1 MTHLRKMMLE
11 ELQRLNYAQSTVEAY
26 TSALRDFAKYF
37 HKPPDQLGPE
47 HIRQFQL
54 HLLVDQKLAA
64 NTVKQRMAAVQ
75 FFFVRTLKRRYLRE
89 DFPYPKTPRRLP
101 AVLSQEEVTRLIDAA
116 ANLSHRAMLMTL
128 YSTGVRRAEMVRL
141 KVSDIDSQRMVIH
154 VHQGKGS
161 KDRDVPLSP
170 KLLETLREYW
180 RWRKP
185 NNYLFPG
192 NRGPDVPLTPKA
204 VWYACRG
211 AAQRAGIQKRVGP
224 HTLRHSYATH
234 LLESGADLRTIQL
247 LLGHADIKHTTVYLH
262 LSERH
267 LHAAANPL
275 DGLIVSDLAGVS
287 RSKRKATE
295 GSRHGETPPPSE
307 NDRP

>member
-1 MTHLRKMMLE
+1 VTHLRKMMLE
-11 ELQRLNYAQSTVEAY
+11 ELQRRNYAQSTVEAY

-37 HKPPDQLGPE
+37 HLPPDRLGPE

-54 HLLVDQKLAA
+54 HLLRDRKLAA
-64 NTVKQRMAAVQ
+64 NTVKQRMAALQ
-75 FFFVRTLKRRYLRE
+75 FFFVRTLKRSYRRAE
-89 DFPYPKTPRRLP
+89 FPYPKTPRRLP
-101 AVLSQEEVTRLIDAA
+101 TILSQQEVTRLIDAA
-116 ANLSHRAMLMTL
+116 SNLSHRAMLMTL

-180 RWRKP
+180 RWAKP
-185 NNYLFPG
+185 ETYLFPG
-192 NRGPDVPLTPKA
+192 RGGDWAKNVPITSKA
-204 VWYACRG
+204 VWHACRG
-211 AAQRAGIQKRVGP
+211 AARRAGIQKSVGP

-262 LSERH
+262 LSQRH
-267 LHAAANPL
+267 LHAWANPL
-275 DGLIVSDLAGVS
+275 DGLAVSDLASVS
-287 RSKRKATE
+287 RSRRKQQK
-295 GSRHGETPPPSE
+295 
-307 NDRP
+307 

>member
-11 ELQRLNYAQSTVEAY
+11 ELQRRNYAQSTVEAY

-37 HKPPDQLGPE
+37 HLPPDRLGPE
-47 HIRQFQL
+47 QIRRFQL
-54 HLLVDQKLAA
+54 HLLRDRKLAA

-75 FFFVRTLKRRYLRE
+75 FFFVRTLKRSYRRE
-89 DFPYPKTPRRLP
+89 EFPYPKTPRRLP
-101 AVLSQEEVTRLIDAA
+101 IILSQEEVTRLIDAA
-116 ANLSHRAMLMTL
+116 SNLSHRAMLMTL

-154 VHQGKGS
+154 VRQGKGS

-180 RWRKP
+180 RWLKP
-185 NNYLFPG
+185 QTYLFPG
-192 NRGPDVPLTPKA
+192 RVGDRGKNVPITPKA
-204 VWYACRG
+204 VWHACRG
-211 AAQRAGIQKRVGP
+211 AARRAGIQKRVGP
-224 HTLRHSYATH
+224 HTLRHSYATP

-262 LSERH
+262 LSQRH
-267 LHAAANPL
+267 LHAWANPL
-275 DGLIVSDLAGVS
+275 DGLAVSDLASVS
-287 RSKRKATE
+287 RSRRKQQK
-295 GSRHGETPPPSE
+295 
-307 NDRP
+307 